1 MSDNLFL
8 KNYLQELGLE
18 SRQSDIFL
26 TTYQYGPKPAST
38 IASLC
43 HTERSYC
50 YKVLEEF
57 VAQGLVE
64 QTMIRNTKH
73 YYIVSSDVILQ
84 KLQQEQDKVTTLREW
99 YHQAKSSFDLLKKQ
113 QSHYIPKIQQF
124 EWVEG
129 IRQRYDDM
137 MQSIQSQDIL
147 VVKSTITTIFASQVT
162 KFADLQVMY
171 DEFIHYLEDR
181 HIALQ
186 GHIGSWSLIVES
198 MNPLQSL
205 AQMKT
210 IAVGNQSIQLW
221 VIGEITYI
229 WLFRQFPI
237 GIKLRSPDMSDL
249 LQTMMEFMR

>member
-84 KLQQEQDKVTTLREW
+84 KLQQEQDKVTTLRE
-99 YHQAKSSFDLLKKQ
+99 
-113 QSHYIPKIQQF
+113 
-124 EWVEG
+124 
-129 IRQRYDDM
+129 
-137 MQSIQSQDIL
+137 
-147 VVKSTITTIFASQVT
+147 
-162 KFADLQVMY
+162 
-171 DEFIHYLEDR
+171 
-181 HIALQ
+181 
-186 GHIGSWSLIVES
+186 
-198 MNPLQSL
+198 
-205 AQMKT
+205 
-210 IAVGNQSIQLW
+210 
-221 VIGEITYI
+221 
-229 WLFRQFPI
+229 
-237 GIKLRSPDMSDL
+237 
-249 LQTMMEFMR
+249 